1 MGPRQGISGPTSGSR
16 SLPLGLPDAAHRKR
30 DISDAAH
37 GVAVVSGIDRTGE
50 DLMQMHVRDPGW
62 PGECTRGSMS
72 LAPGPPPAAK
82 ALPPTTISGPTA
94 RWLRLIASSLF
105 FLPPSSSLPCELLN
119 RRRRRCRPD
128 RRSAAEMPGCSHC
141 RQHPRTNAGGGQGC
155 VRGGG
160 APGRTRE
167 PGACRKGRSARGRW
181 AVRAPTRLGATA
193 EWEGKP
199 LLPPLSC

>member
-1 MGPRQGISGPTSGSR
+1 MGPRQGIPGPTSGPQSF
-16 SLPLGLPDAAHRKR
+16 PLGLLDAAHRKG

-37 GVAVVSGIDRTGE
+37 GVAVVSRIDRTGE
-50 DLMQMHVRDPGW
+50 DLMQMHVRGPGW
-62 PGECTRGSMS
+62 PGECTRGSRS

-82 ALPPTTISGPTA
+82 ALRPLTISRPTA

-105 FLPPSSSLPCELLN
+105 FLRPSSSLPCELLN
-119 RRRRRCRPD
+119 HRRRRRRPD

-160 APGRTRE
+160 APGQTRE